1 MVFMLF
7 MFEDTEML
15 RV

>member
-1 MVFMLF
+1 MLF